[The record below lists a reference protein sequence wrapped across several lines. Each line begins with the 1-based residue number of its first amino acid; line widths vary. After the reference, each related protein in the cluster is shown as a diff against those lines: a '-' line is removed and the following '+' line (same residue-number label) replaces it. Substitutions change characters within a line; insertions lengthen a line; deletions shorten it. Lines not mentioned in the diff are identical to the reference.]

1 MPNKSVRAAV
11 AALFALSCPAA
22 AVGQS
27 EQQSVD
33 LDLSDRQSMEQM
45 VVTATRNPLPRA
57 AVGSSISVIT
67 AEDIELRQYQFAFEA
82 LRALPGVS
90 VNQNGTFGGQTSVR
104 IRGTDSEQTLVLID
118 GVVVNDPST
127 PGAGFNFATL
137 DPNDIERI
145 EVLRG
150 AQSTLYGSDA
160 IGGVVNVITKRGQ
173 DAFGASAFAEAGSFA
188 TVRGGATVSGAVDA
202 FDYRVSASG
211 LRTDGI
217 SAADARDGNTE
228 DDGFDNVTLS
238 GNVGLKLGR
247 HVRLSAFGRY
257 ADSENEF
264 DGFSSAT
271 GVIDGDRVGRTDE
284 LVLRGMAEV
293 SLFDGRF
300 TNSFTA
306 GFSNIERQNFSDGA
320 PSFDADGERLSL
332 EYKGDVRVRD
342 WLVITAGAETEETR
356 ILTATT
362 NDDVTIDSVYGL
374 VQVGPVSGLSVSAG
388 IRHDDHETFGG
399 VTSLRFTGA
408 YRVPDTDTVVRASW
422 GEGFK
427 APTPFQLAFVNF
439 ITETNNPDL
448 RPERSDG
455 WDVGVEQ
462 NLLDDRLTVQATF
475 FRNEITDLIEFL
487 FDVGGYQNRASVST
501 EGVELAIGIVPVD
514 WLTVDASYSF
524 VDAVDRQTGERL
536 IRVPKN
542 SASMAVTARPIAGLT
557 VGTDITVNGAEQDSR
572 GTVDGWTRVNLRASY
587 DLFDGVELFG
597 RIENLFDEDYQEV
610 FGFGT
615 PGISGFGGVRVRL

>member
-1 MPNKSVRAAV
+1 MPTTSIRAAV
-11 AALFALSCPAA
+11 AALFAFACPVA

-33 LDLSDRQSMEQM
+33 LDLSDRRSMEQM

-90 VNQNGTFGGQTSVR
+90 VNQNGAFGGQTSVR

-118 GVVVNDPST
+118 GVVVNDPAS

-173 DAFGASAFAEAGSFA
+173 DAFGVSAFAEGGSFA

-217 SAADARDGNTE
+217 SAADASDGNTE
-228 DDGFDNVTLS
+228 DDGFENVTLS

-264 DGFSSAT
+264 DGFSSET
-271 GVIDGDRVGRTDE
+271 GVIDGDRVGLTDE

-306 GFSNIERQNFSDGA
+306 GFSNIERENFTDGA
-320 PSFDADGERLSL
+320 SSFEADGERLSL

-342 WLVITAGAETEETR
+342 WLIITAGAETEETR

-362 NDDVTIDSVYGL
+362 DEDVTIDSFYGL

-388 IRHDDHETFGG
+388 VRHDDHETFGG
-399 VTSLRFTGA
+399 VTSFRFTGA
-408 YRVPDTDTVVRASW
+408 YRVPITDTVLRGSW

-427 APTPFQLAFVNF
+427 APTPFQLSFVNF
-439 ITETNNPDL
+439 ITDTPNPDL

-487 FDVGGYQNRASVST
+487 SEIGGYQNRDSVST
-501 EGVELAIGIVPVD
+501 EGVELAIGATPVD

-524 VDAVDRQTGERL
+524 IDAADRLTGERL
-536 IRVPKN
+536 VRVPKN
-542 SASMAVTARPIAGLT
+542 SASVAVTARPIAGLT
-557 VGTDITVNGAEQDSR
+557 VGTDITVNGDERDDR
-572 GTVDGWTRVNLRASY
+572 GSVDGWVRVNLRASY
-587 DLFDGVELFG
+587 ALSDGIELFG
-597 RIENLFDEDYQEV
+597 RIENLLDEDYQEI